1 MPRNYSIK
9 DTIQQA
15 KDEIHRK
22 KIKKL
27 QDNAEPKRTAALPD
41 KDYQDKESTL
51 IRFNDPKP
59 EQEEENNT
67 TDKKWYQFWK

>member
-15 KDEIHRK
+15 KDKIHHN

-27 QDNAEPKRTAALPD
+27 QDDAEPKIIKFTPPAD
-41 KDYQDKESTL
+41 NV
-51 IRFNDPKP
+51 IRFDNEKEDKP
-59 EQEEENNT
+59 

>member
-27 QDNAEPKRTAALPD
+27 QDNAEPKKTTALPD

>member
-27 QDNAEPKRTAALPD
+27 QDDVEPKIIKFTPPAD
-41 KDYQDKESTL
+41 NV
-51 IRFNDPKP
+51 IRFDNEKEDKP
-59 EQEEENNT
+59 